1 MLLHERIQQKL
12 NEMNLRQ
19 ADISRATGKSSV
31 AVTKWLRGEN
41 QPKLE
46 SLNVIAE
53 LFNVSVN
60 WLLTGKETQ
69 GVHDKKN
76 AYNNVSYSHNG
87 LSRIPVLDFVQAGK
101 FREVI
106 YDGCNVLGFTYSD
119 YKSNLPEDIFS
130 VQITGKSMLPRFSE
144 GDHII
149 IDPNLC
155 AKPGDFVIAENSDYE
170 VTFKKYRV
178 ISYDEYG
185 REQFELVP
193 LNPDFATVN
202 SVQHKIR
209 IIGVVVRHI
218 QNLR

>member
-12 NEMNLRQ
+12 NEMKLKQ

-46 SLNVIAE
+46 SLNAIAE
-53 LFNVSVN
+53 LLNVSIE
-60 WLLTGKETQ
+60 WLLTGKEDSA
-69 GVHDKKN
+69 VPDVKN
-76 AYNNVSYSHNG
+76 AYNNVSYNHNG
-87 LSRIPVLDFVQAGK
+87 LSKIPVLDFVQAGK

-106 YDGCNVLGFTYSD
+106 YDGSNILGFTYSD
-119 YKSNLPEDIFS
+119 YKGSLPEDIFS
-130 VQITGKSMLPRFSE
+130 VQIVGKSMLPRFSE

-185 REQFELVP
+185 RELFELIP
-193 LNPDFATVN
+193 LNPDFAKIN
-202 SVQHKIR
+202 SIQHKIR